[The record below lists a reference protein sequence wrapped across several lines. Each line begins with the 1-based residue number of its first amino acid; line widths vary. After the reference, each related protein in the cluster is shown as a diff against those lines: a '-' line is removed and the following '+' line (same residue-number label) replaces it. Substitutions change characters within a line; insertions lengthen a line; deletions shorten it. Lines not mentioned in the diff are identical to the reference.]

1 MKTIR
6 PFVFCS
12 CVFVFLLGWQA
23 TKTDAQTQINAAPQM
38 QKQVAENI
46 NGEKVEAVIA
56 NDKNSSG
63 VTEKI
68 NDSSSFENMNS
79 LNRVGVQS
87 GQTLPLSLN
96 QAIRKALENNN
107 DIEVARAEVRLQET
121 QLRSLLGT
129 YDPIFSVTPT
139 FSRNSSTG
147 SNASNDFRLNAGFDK
162 FLERGGGRI
171 NSFFNNNRSGRNSSN
186 NTAFNQTSAL
196 GASSSST
203 TYSSNLGVT
212 YTQPLLRDFRTDNTR
227 RQIKIQRKRLQQ
239 SDADFRRQTIG
250 IIARVQN
257 SYWDLVF
264 SLRDQQ
270 NRLANLNLARENLR
284 QIEAKINAGVSAPLA
299 RSEVATELANR
310 EGDVLLSTQ
319 QVSIT
324 ENNLKTLLLR
334 DPNAP
339 EWLQSLVPTDKP
351 VFSDEPILVENA
363 LKDAMDNR
371 PELSRLRLQTEINR
385 IDIGYFKNQTKP
397 RIDLN
402 STFSLGGL
410 SLGNQTVAAGTTT
423 PLISSPSSL
432 LLLQTVNE
440 NRAVLNT
447 LLPAANRLPLVDNP
461 QVSVTGLPGYL
472 NGGTFQSLRN
482 LFRTD
487 APSYSVGVTFEFPLR
502 NRTAE
507 ANLAGAHI
515 QQEQV
520 QAQTRAQEQTVV
532 AEVRN
537 AVQSAETSRQRVLTA
552 RRARESAEIQ
562 LEGERKLFE
571 VGRSTTFLLFQRE
584 NALTNARNA
593 EIRAETDYNKALSDV
608 QRVTSTTF
616 RLNNIEI
623 DSPMNDK

>member
-1 MKTIR
+1 MKIIR

-12 CVFVFLLGWQA
+12 CVFVFLLGWQTA
-23 TKTDAQTQINAAPQM
+23 QINAQTQTNDPAQ

-46 NGEKVEAVIA
+46 NGEKVEFAIA
-56 NDKNSSG
+56 NDKNPSG
-63 VTEKI
+63 AAEKI
-68 NDSSSFENMNS
+68 NNPSSFENINS
-79 LNRVGVQS
+79 LARVGVQS

-96 QAIRKALENNN
+96 EAIRKALENNN
-107 DIEVARAEVRLQET
+107 DIEVARTDVRFQET

-129 YDPIFSVTPT
+129 YDLFFGVTPT
-139 FSRNSSTG
+139 YSRNSSTG
-147 SNASNDFRLNAGFDK
+147 SKATNDFRLNAGFDK
-162 FLERGGGRI
+162 SFERGGGSI
-171 NSFFNNNRSGRNSSN
+171 NTFSNNNRTGRNSPN
-186 NTAFNQTSAL
+186 NPASNQTTAL
-196 GASSSST
+196 GTSSNT
-203 TYSSNLGVT
+203 TYFSNLGVN
-212 YTQPLLRDFRTDNTR
+212 YTQPLFRNRAIDNTR

-385 IDIGYFKNQTKP
+385 IDIDYFKNQTKP

>member
-1 MKTIR
+1 
-6 PFVFCS
+6 
-12 CVFVFLLGWQA
+12 
-23 TKTDAQTQINAAPQM
+23 
-38 QKQVAENI
+38 
-46 NGEKVEAVIA
+46 
-56 NDKNSSG
+56 
-63 VTEKI
+63 
-68 NDSSSFENMNS
+68 
-79 LNRVGVQS
+79 
-87 GQTLPLSLN
+87 
-96 QAIRKALENNN
+96 
-107 DIEVARAEVRLQET
+107 
-121 QLRSLLGT
+121 
-129 YDPIFSVTPT
+129 
-139 FSRNSSTG
+139 
-147 SNASNDFRLNAGFDK
+147 
-162 FLERGGGRI
+162 
-171 NSFFNNNRSGRNSSN
+171 
-186 NTAFNQTSAL
+186 
-196 GASSSST
+196 
-203 TYSSNLGVT
+203 
-212 YTQPLLRDFRTDNTR
+212 
-227 RQIKIQRKRLQQ
+227 
-239 SDADFRRQTIG
+239 
-250 IIARVQN
+250 
-257 SYWDLVF
+257 
-264 SLRDQQ
+264 LRDQQ

-351 VFSDEPILVENA
+351 VFSDEPILVESA

-385 IDIGYFKNQTKP
+385 IDINYFKNQTKP

-402 STFSLGGL
+402 STFSLSGL

-423 PLISSPSSL
+423 PLFSSPSNL
-432 LLLQTVNE
+432 LLLQTINE
-440 NRAVLNT
+440 NRAAINT
-447 LLPAANRLPLVDNP
+447 LLPTANRLPLVDNP
-461 QVSVTGLPGYL
+461 QVAVTGLPNYL

-487 APSYSVGVTFEFPLR
+487 APSYSVGLSFEFPLR

-507 ANLAGAHI
+507 ANLAGARI

-520 QAQTRAQEQTVV
+520 QAQTRAQEQTVI

-537 AVQSAETSRQRVLTA
+537 AVQAAETSRQRVLTA
-552 RRARESAEIQ
+552 RRARESAELQ

-616 RLNNIEI
+616 RSNNIEI
-623 DSPMNDK
+623 NSPMDDK